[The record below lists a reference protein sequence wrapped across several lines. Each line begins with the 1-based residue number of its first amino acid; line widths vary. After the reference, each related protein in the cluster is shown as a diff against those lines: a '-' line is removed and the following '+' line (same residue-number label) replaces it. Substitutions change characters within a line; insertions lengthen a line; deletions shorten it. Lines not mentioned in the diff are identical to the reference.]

1 MNEKILLELLIS
13 FIINWI
19 LIYVNLPFFRKF
31 FPDKPN
37 KRSSH
42 IQIKPS
48 GLGTVFV
55 VTSSVFFFIHGN
67 FLFLANSLLGFV
79 GLIDDRLNLSASIR
93 FFAQFL
99 FVNFLIQ
106 QSDQFNTIFEN
117 NLLIINFI
125 IWLISNLILIGI
137 INFINFMDGI
147 DGLVAGSMIFVV
159 LTTSVILNL
168 NFYSLISAL
177 LAFLFWNWSPSR
189 VFMGDVGST
198 FLGGFIVSAI
208 TNASSIEFS
217 LLIFISCIP
226 LLLDALVCLLRR
238 FIDNQKIFKPH
249 KLHLYQRLVQTGWS
263 HSLVSS
269 IYIGSS
275 AIISITCISQNIF
288 AITLAIILL
297 IIFGYSL
304 DKNYAKPFIS
314 S

>member
-1 MNEKILLELLIS
+1 MNKKIFLEFLIS

-19 LIYVNLPFFRKF
+19 LIYINLPIFRKF

-48 GLGTVFV
+48 GLGIVFV
-55 VTSSVFFFIHGN
+55 VTSSMFFFLN
-67 FLFLANSLLGFV
+67 KNYLFLANSLLGII

-93 FFAQFL
+93 FFVQFL
-99 FVNFLIQ
+99 FVNFLIH
-106 QSDQFNTIFEN
+106 QSHLFDSIFQN

-125 IWLISNLILIGI
+125 IWLFSNLILIGI

-159 LTTSVILNL
+159 LTSSVILNQ

-208 TNASSIEFS
+208 TNSSSIEFS
-217 LLIFISCIP
+217 LLIFISCMP

-238 FIDNQKIFKPH
+238 FIDNQKIFEPH
-249 KLHLYQRLVQTGWS
+249 KLHLYQRLVQEGWS

-275 AIISITCISQNIF
+275 AIISITCISKNII
-288 AITLAIILL
+288 AITIAIISL
-297 IIFGYSL
+297 IIIGYSL
-304 DKNYAKPFIS
+304 DKNHAKPFIS

>member
-1 MNEKILLELLIS
+1 MNGKILFELVIS

-19 LIYVNLPFFRKF
+19 LIYINLPFFREF

-42 IQIKPS
+42 IKIKPS

-55 VTSSVFFFIHGN
+55 VTSSVFFFIHSN
-67 FLFLANSLLGFV
+67 YLFLANSFLGFV

-93 FFAQFL
+93 FFVQFL

-106 QSDQFNTIFEN
+106 QSDLFKTIFEN
-117 NLLIINFI
+117 NLLIINLI

-147 DGLVAGSMIFVV
+147 DGLVAGSMIFTV
-159 LTTSVILNL
+159 LTTSVILNQ

-177 LAFLFWNWSPSR
+177 LAFLFWNWSPSKA
-189 VFMGDVGST
+189 FMGDVGST
-198 FLGGFIVSAI
+198 FLGGFIVSAL
-208 TNASSIEFS
+208 TNASNIESSI
-217 LLIFISCIP
+217 LIFIACMP

-238 FIDNQKIFKPH
+238 FLYNQNIFEPH
-249 KLHLYQRLVQTGWS
+249 KLHLYQRLVQNGWN

-269 IYIGSS
+269 FYIGWS
-275 AIISITCISQNIF
+275 AVLSLVCISKNVITIFISIIS
-288 AITLAIILL
+288 LL
-297 IIFGYSL
+297 LCGFYL
-304 DKNYAKPFIS
+304 DKNHAKPFFS
-314 S
+314 